1 MDEGGK
7 PFEDDDQDMEE
18 EPETSFVD
26 DAPSDSD
33 DEYQEDPVEM
43 IKEFGAHPLMERAQR
58 ALLKQLKDTQD
69 RLKADLTLKDEE
81 VKRLVQD
88 RENLGVQLYALQQ
101 QLARLQIS
109 LEVDHNEYN
118 ALVDAKLQ
126 EEELLKS
133 IEVNNKE
140 QMALYQEHEAQHKKC
155 AAELEAINETLR
167 QIDEYNNE
175 VKSEIAMTRRAT
187 YKAEQSMQQLEKNKN
202 DQDLLVDSL
211 SKRAKNLQ
219 DQIALHTGQLD
230 AQRKETFDANGIL
243 QDTVRELE
251 LIAHEK
257 RQLMTQWKSALSGL
271 SRRDEALAQATE
283 TCKAA
288 EFAIHD
294 YDMEIEGMK
303 RKIQKEQARN
313 ESLVNV
319 KDRIENELK
328 YVEECLNKIKTER
341 DQLNERFT
349 LLSKSLAQTDA
360 EMKKLDAAAKVL
372 GADSESLI
380 TNLQLVTR
388 ERQKL
393 EEEVQQA
400 KTNHSNVNKA
410 VRNLNKDVAKILKK
424 IHERENEASEVY
436 NDIART
442 RVEALN
448 QSSLNDQLKEQ
459 LNGVSGELSAKEAL
473 IEKYQVE
480 IRQRHDDIEKKM
492 YRVDRLNKKYD
503 KMIESAGGEENLGPM
518 ENTVKMLNRDIDNT
532 TKECKELERDWL
544 KRQTELVGIAAD
556 AEKLSDENGEAQA
569 RLTIL
574 TQQQLRLTK
583 TLATLKAEVKV
594 ANQTN
599 VDLQKDVAKL
609 NVLISSNNVQENS
622 LVNDNFALETSC
634 MEELKQM
641 EKDSVGYASTIEEL
655 KRAKASLT
663 DQIVDA
669 ERQALLWEKKIQL
682 HKETKEA
689 LDPTVGQA
697 ETQSMEREIHRM
709 TLRLEALKREEERLS
724 IEMERAVNKRTSIEL
739 RFKTK
744 PADTSSKGSAQTKA
758 NQDITQAGVK
768 KRIAA
773 LKKDARALSD
783 ETTRYTAV
791 IEERKGQLA
800 GLARELEGITSAHN
814 ETERSNAEIQRQI
827 NDMLYQKQRSQER
840 NSYAQTY
847 NKKLR
852 EYTSGNVEHS
862 NALQAERRLLAGT
875 QALENVRDII
885 SDLQRLHPHLSD
897 VLERVYNMTD
907 PGLDDIINNVED

>member
-1 MDEGGK
+1 MDEGK
-7 PFEDDDQDMEE
+7 PFEDDPEDEE
-18 EPETSFVD
+18 EPETYLD
-26 DAPSDSD
+26 DGPSDSD
-33 DEYQEDPVEM
+33 DEYLEDPVEM

-58 ALLKQLKDTQD
+58 ALLKQLKDTQE
-69 RLKADLTLKDEE
+69 RLKADVSLKDEE
-81 VKRLVQD
+81 VKRLTQD

-109 LEVDHNEYN
+109 LEADHNEFN
-118 ALVDAKLQ
+118 SLVDAKLQ

-133 IEVNNKE
+133 IEANNQE
-140 QMALYQEHEAQHKKC
+140 QRALLQEHDAQQKKC

-167 QIDEYNNE
+167 QIEEYNNE
-175 VKSEIAMTRRAT
+175 VKSEISMTRRAT

-202 DQDLLVDSL
+202 VQDLLVDNM
-211 SKRAKNLQ
+211 SKRAKQLQ

-230 AQRKETFDANGIL
+230 AQRKETMDANGIL
-243 QDTVRELE
+243 QDTARELE

-283 TCKAA
+283 TCRAA
-288 EFAIHD
+288 EVAIHD

-328 YVEECLNKIKTER
+328 YVEECLAKIKAER

-349 LLSKSLAQTDA
+349 LLSKSLAQTDG
-360 EMKKLDAAAKVL
+360 EMKKLDAAAKIL
-372 GADSESLI
+372 GADTEGLI
-380 TNLQLVTR
+380 ANLQLVTR

-400 KTNHSNVNKA
+400 KTNHTNVNKA
-410 VRNLNKDVAKILKK
+410 VKNLNKDIAKMLKK

-442 RVEALN
+442 KVEALN

-459 LNGVSGELSAKEAL
+459 LSGANGELTAKEAL

-518 ENTVKMLNRDIDNT
+518 ENAVKMLNRDIDNT

-544 KRQTELVGIAAD
+544 KRQTDLVGIS
-556 AEKLSDENGEAQA
+556 AESQKLGDENAESQA
-569 RLTIL
+569 RVTIL

-583 TLATLKAEVKV
+583 SLSALKAEVKV

-634 MEELKQM
+634 MEELKQL
-641 EKDSVGYASTIEEL
+641 EKESIGHTSQIEEL
-655 KRAKASLT
+655 KRAKESLT
-663 DQIVDA
+663 DQIVDV

-689 LDPTVGQA
+689 LDPSVGQA
-697 ETQSMEREIHRM
+697 ETQGMEREIHRM

-724 IEMERAVNKRTSIEL
+724 IELERSVNKRTSIEL

-744 PADTSSKGSAQTKA
+744 PPDTTNKGSAQTKA
-758 NQDITQAGVK
+758 NTDLTQAGVK
-768 KRIAA
+768 KRIAT

-791 IEERKGQLA
+791 IEERKGQLRGIA
-800 GLARELEGITSAHN
+800 GELDNVTSVFN
-814 ETERSNAEIQRQI
+814 ETERSNNEIQKQI

-840 NSYAQTY
+840 ISYGHTY
-847 NKKLR
+847 IKKLR
-852 EYTSGNVEHS
+852 EYMSGNVEHS
-862 NALQAERRLLAGT
+862 NALQAERRLLAGS

-885 SDLQRLHPHLSD
+885 NDLQRMHPHLTD

-907 PGLDDIINNVED
+907 P

>member
-1 MDEGGK
+1 ME
-7 PFEDDDQDMEE
+7 QQMEE
-18 EPETSFVD
+18 GEGPETFLD
-26 DAPSDSD
+26 DPGSDSE
-33 DEYQEDPVEM
+33 DEYHEDPVEM

-69 RLKADLTLKDEE
+69 RLLTDLNLKDEE
-81 VKRLVQD
+81 VKRLTQD

-101 QLARLQIS
+101 QLARLQMS
-109 LEVDHNEYN
+109 LEADHNEYN

-126 EEELLKS
+126 EEELLKN
-133 IEVNNKE
+133 IAANNQE
-140 QMALYQEHEAQHKKC
+140 QQSLLQEHEAQHKKC

-167 QIDEYNNE
+167 QIEEYNNE
-175 VKSEIAMTRRAT
+175 VKSEISMTRRAT

-202 DQDLLVDSL
+202 VQDLLVDNL
-211 SKRAKNLQ
+211 NKRAKQLQ

-230 AQRKETFDANGIL
+230 AQCKETTDANGIL

-283 TCKAA
+283 TCRVA
-288 EFAIHD
+288 EVAIHD

-313 ESLVNV
+313 ETLINV

-328 YVEECLNKIKTER
+328 YAEECLAKIKAER

-349 LLSKSLAQTDA
+349 LLSKSLAQTDG
-360 EMKKLDAAAKVL
+360 EMKKLDATAKVL

-380 TNLQLVTR
+380 SNLQHVIR

-393 EEEVQQA
+393 EEDVQQA
-400 KTNHSNVNKA
+400 KTNQTNINKA
-410 VRNLNKDVAKILKK
+410 VKNLNRDYTALLKK
-424 IHERENEASEVY
+424 IHERENETSEVN

-442 RVEALN
+442 KVETLN
-448 QSSLNDQLKEQ
+448 QNALNDQLKEQ
-459 LNGVSGELSAKEAL
+459 LNQVVSELNSKESL

-518 ENTVKMLNRDIDNT
+518 ENTVKILNRDIDNT
-532 TKECKELERDWL
+532 IKECKELERDWL
-544 KRQTELVGIAAD
+544 KRQTELVGIAS
-556 AEKLSDENGEAQA
+556 ESQKLSDDNAESQA
-569 RLTIL
+569 RVTIL
-574 TQQQLRLTK
+574 TQAQLRETK
-583 TLATLKAEVKV
+583 ALSTLKAELKV

-599 VDLQKDVAKL
+599 IDLQKDIAKL

-634 MEELKQM
+634 MEELKQL
-641 EKDSVGYASTIEEL
+641 EKESVGYESQIEEL
-655 KRAKASLT
+655 KRTKASLT
-663 DQIVDA
+663 DQIVDV

-682 HKETKEA
+682 DKETKEA
-689 LDPTVGQA
+689 LDPSVGQA
-697 ETQSMEREIHRM
+697 ETQNMEREIHRM

-724 IEMERAVNKRTSIEL
+724 VEMERAVTKRTSIEL
-739 RFKTK
+739 RFKAK
-744 PADTSSKGSAQTKA
+744 PPDTSSSGKATTKA
-758 NQDITQAGVK
+758 NLDVTQAGVK

-773 LKKDARALSD
+773 LKKDARSLSD

-791 IEERKGQLA
+791 IEERKGQLRKVA
-800 GLARELEGITSAHN
+800 EELDGVTSAHN
-814 ETERSNAEIQRQI
+814 ETESSNNEIQRQI

-840 NSYAQTY
+840 ISYGQTY
-847 NKKLR
+847 VKKIR
-852 EYTSGNVEHS
+852 EFMSGSTEHS
-862 NALQAERRLLAGT
+862 NALQAERRLLAGS

-885 SDLQRLHPHLSD
+885 NDLQRLHPHLSE
-897 VLERVYNMTD
+897 VLGRVYNMTD
-907 PGLDDIINNVED
+907 PGLDEVLSSTDLQ

>member
-1 MDEGGK
+1 MDGGK
-7 PFEDDDQDMEE
+7 SFEPNEGEE
-18 EPETSFVD
+18 EDGPETFIE

-33 DEYQEDPVEM
+33 DEYQEDPVEL

-69 RLKADLTLKDEE
+69 RLRTDLSLKEEE
-81 VKRLVQD
+81 VKRLTLD

-109 LEVDHNEYN
+109 LETDHNEFN

-133 IEVNNKE
+133 IEANNQE
-140 QMALYQEHEAQHKKC
+140 QKALFEEHEAQHKKC

-167 QIDEYNNE
+167 QIEEYNNE

-187 YKAEQSMQQLEKNKN
+187 YKAEQSMQQLEKNKGV
-202 DQDLLVDSL
+202 QDLLVDSM
-211 SKRAKNLQ
+211 SKRAKQLQ
-219 DQIALHTGQLD
+219 DQIALHTGQLE

-283 TCKAA
+283 TCRAA
-288 EFAIHD
+288 EVAIHD

-313 ESLVNV
+313 ESLVNI
-319 KDRIENELK
+319 KDRIESELK
-328 YVEECLNKIKTER
+328 YVEEQLAKIKAER

-360 EMKKLDAAAKVL
+360 EMKKLDGAAKVL
-372 GADSESLI
+372 GADSEALI
-380 TNLQLVTR
+380 ANLQLVTR
-388 ERQKL
+388 ERQAL
-393 EEEVQQA
+393 EEDVQQA
-400 KTNHSNVNKA
+400 KTNHNNVNKA
-410 VRNLNKDVAKILKK
+410 VKNLNKDVAKILKR
-424 IHERENEASEVY
+424 IHERENEASDVY
-436 NDIART
+436 NDIARSK
-442 RVEALN
+442 VEALN
-448 QSSLNDQLKEQ
+448 QCSLNDQLKDQ
-459 LNGVSGELSAKEAL
+459 LNTASAELSAKEAL

-518 ENTVKMLNRDIDNT
+518 ENAVKMLNKEIDST

-544 KRQTELVGIAAD
+544 KRQTELVGIAAES
-556 AEKLSDENGEAQA
+556 EKLSDENSEAQA
-569 RLTIL
+569 RVTIL

-599 VDLQKDVAKL
+599 IDLQKDVAKL

-641 EKDSVGYASTIEEL
+641 ERESIGHQSLIEEL
-655 KRAKASLT
+655 KRTKATLT
-663 DQIVDA
+663 DQIIDV

-682 HKETKEA
+682 HKETKDA

-697 ETQSMEREIHRM
+697 ETQNMEREIHRM
-709 TLRLEALKREEERLS
+709 KLRLEALKREEERLS
-724 IEMERAVNKRTSIEL
+724 IEMERAVTKRTSIEL

-744 PADTSSKGSAQTKA
+744 PPDTSSIGSAQIKA
-758 NQDITQAGVK
+758 NVDLSQAGVK

-791 IEERKGQLA
+791 IEERKGQLR
-800 GLARELEGITSAHN
+800 GISSELESFTSAHN
-814 ETERSNAEIQRQI
+814 EAERSNNDIQRQI

-840 NSYAQTY
+840 ISYGQTY
-847 NKKLR
+847 VKKIR
-852 EYTSGNVEHS
+852 DYMSGNVEHT

-885 SDLQRLHPHLSD
+885 TDLQRLHPHLND

-907 PGLDDIINNVED
+907 PGLDAIINNTEY